1 MALMKDIL
9 KEVLKE
15 ITPTQEELTL
25 INEIV
30 KKLRKLLNEKAQQL
44 NLKYTKI

>member
-1 MALMKDIL
+1 MTLINDIFENIL
-9 KEVLKE
+9 KD

-30 KKLRKLLNEKAQQL
+30 KKLRKLLDDKAQQ
-44 NLKYTKI
+44 